1 MVFKAFLK
9 RFFRCFFNAPWK
21 NTPGRGCVCASMCW
35 LDPAAPSSFI
45 FVWPGRVWVGWRRGL
60 DFPSRRLPV
69 ARLSVFLPLAS
80 LSADPQRGGGQCPG
94 LGAAPQRQP
103 PGGARPTGGA
113 EPPQL
118 RTPVRER
125 GLDPKGSVCA
135 LPPSM
140 VTVFWWMKRGENG
153 LSFASE
159 YGVFFPRVHRPS
171 CAQTGQE

>member
-9 RFFRCFFNAPWK
+9 RFFVVFLMRLGKIPLA
-21 NTPGRGCVCASMCW
+21 GAVCARAC
-35 LDPAAPSSFI
+35 
-45 FVWPGRVWVGWRRGL
+45 VGSILPPLPLSYLCGQGGCGVGVGCRRGL
-60 DFPSRRLPV
+60 GFSSRRLPV

-80 LSADPQRGGGQCPG
+80 LSADPQRGGGQCLG

-118 RTPVRER
+118 RSPVRER

-140 VTVFWWMKRGENG
+140 VTVFGG
-153 LSFASE
+153 
-159 YGVFFPRVHRPS
+159 
-171 CAQTGQE
+171 